1 MNKEK
6 IQEISDILHELDQR
20 AAFALK
26 DQKYD
31 EALIIYNEILRAQE
45 QMKLEKLSGHTMV
58 NIANIYTV
66 KGEYESALEYI
77 DKASELKSLQKDSC
91 DSGNIQILRANILF
105 MLKRPKEAEELL
117 IQACKKNRD
126 NVTCGR
132 MAQTLFSYYVR
143 IKEYPKARTYVD
155 KAINHFRL
163 SNNREELRK
172 ALSCRIE
179 YFKLVGQTQYARY
192 DEAELANL

>member
-31 EALIIYNEILRAQE
+31 EALIIYSEILRAQE
-45 QMKLEKLSGHTMV
+45 EIKLEKFSGHTML
-58 NIANIYTV
+58 NIANICTV
-66 KGEYESALEYI
+66 KGEYERALEYV
-77 DKASELKSLQKDSC
+77 DKASELKALQNDPC

-105 MLKRPKEAEELL
+105 MLQRPKEAEELL
-117 IQACKKNRD
+117 IQASKRNHD
-126 NVTCGR
+126 DVTCGR
-132 MAQTLFSYYVR
+132 MALTLFSYYVR
-143 IKEYPKARTYVD
+143 IKEYPKARKYVD
-155 KAINHFRL
+155 KAINLFRL
-163 SNNREELRK
+163 SNNREELRH

-179 YFKLVGQTQYARY
+179 YFKLLGQAQYAKY
-192 DEAELANL
+192 DEAELSTL